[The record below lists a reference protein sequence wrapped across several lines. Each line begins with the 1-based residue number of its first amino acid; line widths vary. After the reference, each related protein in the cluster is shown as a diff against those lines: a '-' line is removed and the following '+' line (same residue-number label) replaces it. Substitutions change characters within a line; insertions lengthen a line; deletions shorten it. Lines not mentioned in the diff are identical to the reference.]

1 VLRRP
6 FGEFVI
12 EPWAVGAAV
21 GHADQREPAHHGEV
35 DSYGWTNHTQKGAS
49 VKIFI
54 SSDMEGTA
62 GVVAWDQCRPGQQD
76 YEHYRGLL
84 QDEVNAAIDGADQAG
99 GPHEFLVNDS
109 HGKMANLRPERLSG
123 EAAYLSGRHK
133 PLYMMQGLDESFDAI
148 FFVSYHGSAS
158 AGPATLSHTYNPAA
172 IAEVRLNGTLA
183 GESGINSLVA
193 LGHGVPVVLVT
204 GDQTTA
210 SELRPF
216 WPQAHAAVVKHSV
229 SRFAAESLH
238 PARATRLIAQTAREA
253 VEALRDSGRKP
264 TARIELPATLTVR
277 LRNPDLAE
285 MATWLERVEPDKN
298 DPTVVHLVDDDP
310 IRLYRTFV
318 TLVMLTRGIAE

>member
-1 VLRRP
+1 M
-6 FGEFVI
+6 
-12 EPWAVGAAV
+12 
-21 GHADQREPAHHGEV
+21 
-35 DSYGWTNHTQKGAS
+35 
-49 VKIFI
+49 KIFI

-62 GVVAWDQCRPGQQD
+62 GVVDWEQCRPGQQD

-84 QDEVNAAIDGADQAG
+84 QAEVNAAIDGANAAG

-109 HGKMANLRPERLSG
+109 HGRMANLRPEQLAG
-123 EAAYLSGRHK
+123 EASYLSGRHK
-133 PLYMMQGLDESFDAI
+133 PLYMMQGLDESFDAV

-158 AGPATLSHTYNPAA
+158 GSPATLSHTYNPAA
-172 IAEVRLNGTLA
+172 IAEVRLNGVLA

-193 LGHGVPVVLVT
+193 LGFGVPVVLVT

-210 SELRPF
+210 AELRPF
-216 WPQAHAAVVKHSV
+216 WPSARAAVVKQSV

-238 PARATRLIAQTAREA
+238 PARANRLITQAAREA
-253 VEALRDSGRKP
+253 VDVLREADLKP
-264 TARIELPATLTVR
+264 AAQIELPATLTVR

-285 MATWLERVEPDKN
+285 MATWLERVEPDSQ
-298 DPTVVHLVDDDP
+298 DPTIVHLADTDP